1 MSDKL
6 QKTKQ
11 QAKPD
16 KKYADTQT
24 QTLDL
29 PKERDDEPL
38 PTPPQPQQNNQQ
50 QQQETTHPTNRG
62 VLGHDVSVDTS
73 LVCTI
78 PEHHRLED
86 IIHLNREE
94 IANLKL
100 YLKQIEVNSNNEEI
114 FLLDKRAEFE
124 ALDLAI
130 NSRKKQLFDLELIK
144 NRKMNGEDSLL
155 SDENSTSFLQV
166 FFC

>member
-1 MSDKL
+1 MSEKYIKL
-6 QKTKQ
+6 K

-16 KKYADTQT
+16 KKYADMQT
-24 QTLDL
+24 QTVEWTKTNEEKNILN
-29 PKERDDEPL
+29 EN
-38 PTPPQPQQNNQQ
+38 QAINSHIQQ
-50 QQQETTHPTNRG
+50 QQQPQAHIMNPNHL
-62 VLGHDVSVDTS
+62 LGHDVSVDTS

-100 YLKQIEVNSNNEEI
+100 YLKQLEVNSNNEEI
-114 FLLDKRAEFE
+114 YLLDKRAEFE

-144 NRKMNGEDSLL
+144 NRKLNGDDSML
-155 SDENSTSFLQV
+155 SDDNSASFLQV
-166 FFC
+166 